1 MQVSF
6 LFSSIVYLSP
16 IKCIILIKNLNY
28 LAISIPIVSILP
40 NITTKDKTKTIREIQ
55 NKKLVMTWDARLS
68 SYYSVGWLILTG
80 LFMQWVDSSS
90 SSIGFYGNPRMILKN
105 ALISARRFFLI
116 KNIKCVLNHKI
127 RSWQPNSYHENEKA
141 QNLRFCLKTN
151 FMNFEWEW
159 ETEWKSTRGVA
170 AKKWWWQ
177 YKLNAILMARNYYDV
192 LNCLYVKWVILL
204 AAASLL
210 ARAPRSSISSLDL
223 THQLG

>member
-1 MQVSF
+1 MRRETFFISF
-6 LFSSIVYLSP
+6 RRLTHFDWVIYAMSWLFV
-16 IKCIILIKNLNY
+16 IIDW
-28 LAISIPIVSILP
+28 ILWKS
-40 NITTKDKTKTIREIQ
+40 KD
-55 NKKLVMTWDARLS
+55 D
-68 SYYSVGWLILTG
+68 
-80 LFMQWVDSSS
+80 
-90 SSIGFYGNPRMILKN
+90 LKN
-105 ALISARRFFLI
+105 TLISARRFFLI
-116 KNIKCVLNHKI
+116 KNIKCVLNHKT